1 MIGTTNAVKAGTTTT
16 TDTTA
21 DATATGTAATGT
33 TATGTTATGTKAANT
48 NTTAAEKWREVR
60 GLVGARG
67 AMLRR
72 ACRGCLLGSL
82 FMALLFLGVAT
93 RASAE
98 LIEDLT
104 VVSPKALALA
114 NAVTADPP
122 GIDSI
127 HFNPAGLIDIP
138 HSISE
143 LKVATFRLANHAE
156 SGAQRVDEQTRAV
169 YEALSGE
176 PYPQDPLA
184 NQHGHTGDAV
194 LLLPGGVSEEMNL
207 PVAVM
212 GGIAIRPP
220 ASRVV
225 FATAG
230 YSPMMVGV
238 TRDDDDFGRYQSVE
252 TAITRITYLSPSLA
266 WRMND
271 QWVLG
276 GSLGLSY
283 QGMSLTTDVRAPQA
297 VSAIIPIIGRQLTGE
312 SLALGPYDDIARF
325 SVTMEDYVSTNIN
338 VGALWEPAAW
348 LRFGVAWRS
357 PTHSRLEGDF
367 SMKYSQDFLQ
377 LSQELTKVVLRV
389 GGEAIERGSAELDF
403 NTPAHAS
410 LGASLQLTPDWKL
423 NLDMQKAF
431 YSSWDAFTINFDQDV
446 DFLVVGSVF
455 DADAQPRSLTLQRGY
470 QDAVSWSIGTE
481 YELTETLRCRMGY
494 QRRNSVIPDHALD
507 LTMPMAD
514 ADFYGVGMAAMLEK
528 NEKLEVSAG
537 YLVSHYAI
545 DYGQSSNTNS
555 EDPYDL
561 LYNPYVFLSLK
572 SRTTSVLLA
581 FSYVKPF

>member
-1 MIGTTNAVKAGTTTT
+1 MTFAIRTRTTTNTITSKISRKNNWMSRIDRAVGRVCL
-16 TDTTA
+16 
-21 DATATGTAATGT
+21 ATLVT
-33 TATGTTATGTKAANT
+33 
-48 NTTAAEKWREVR
+48 
-60 GLVGARG
+60 VGA
-67 AMLRR
+67 
-72 ACRGCLLGSL
+72 S
-82 FMALLFLGVAT
+82 T
-93 RASAE
+93 RVSAE

-127 HFNPAGLIDIP
+127 HFNPAGLIDIS
-138 HSISE
+138 HSITE
-143 LKVATFRLANHAE
+143 VKLATFQQANHAE
-156 SGAQRVDEQTRAV
+156 SGAQRVDERTRSL

-176 PYPQDPLA
+176 AYPQDPLA
-184 NQHGHTGDAV
+184 NQRGQTGNAV

-207 PVAVM
+207 PLAAM

-266 WRMND
+266 WRMDD

-276 GSLGLSY
+276 ASLGLSY
-283 QGMSLTTDVRAPQA
+283 QGLSLTTDVRAPQA
-297 VSAIIPIIGRQLTGE
+297 VSAIVPIIGRQLTGE
-312 SLALGPYDDIARF
+312 TLALGPYDDIARF
-325 SVTMEDYVSTNIN
+325 SVTMEDYLSTNIN
-338 VGALWEPAAW
+338 VGLLWEPMPW
-348 LRFGVAWRS
+348 LRLGAALRS
-357 PTHSRLEGDF
+357 PTHSQLEGDF
-367 SMKYSQDFLQ
+367 SMKYSDAFLQ
-377 LSQELTKVVLRV
+377 LSHELAGVVPRV
-389 GGEAIERGSAELDF
+389 GGESIERGRAQLDF

-423 NLDMQKAF
+423 NLDVQKAF
-431 YSSWDAFTINFDQDV
+431 YSSWDAFTVNFDQDV
-446 DFLVVGSVF
+446 DFLVIGSVF
-455 DADAQPRSLTLQRGY
+455 DEDAQPRSLTLQRRY

-481 YELTETLRCRMGY
+481 YELTETLHCRLGY

-507 LTMPMAD
+507 LTMPIAD
-514 ADFYGVGMAAMLEK
+514 ADFFGLGVAATLER

-537 YLVSHYAI
+537 YLVSQYSI

>member
-1 MIGTTNAVKAGTTTT
+1 MTAMTIVTDRKTAASEAIHVTVGTTT
-16 TDTTA
+16 
-21 DATATGTAATGT
+21 
-33 TATGTTATGTKAANT
+33 GTKNPASAS
-48 NTTAAEKWREVR
+48 ASRRSEAVRKGREIR
-60 GLVGARG
+60 GLVVAPR
-67 AMLRR
+67 AVLRR
-72 ACRGCLLGSL
+72 ACRGRLVG
-82 FMALLFLGVAT
+82 LLFAVVLFIGVST

-98 LIEDLT
+98 LIEDIT

-143 LKVATFRLANHAE
+143 LKVATFRQANHAE

-176 PYPQDPLA
+176 PYPQDPMA
-184 NQHGHTGDAV
+184 SQRGRTGDVV

-207 PVAVM
+207 PVAMM

-266 WRMND
+266 WQMND

-312 SLALGPYDDIARF
+312 ALALGPYDDIARF

-338 VGALWEPAAW
+338 VGALWEPVPW
-348 LRFGVAWRS
+348 MRWGIAWRS

-377 LSQELTKVVLRV
+377 LSQELTRVVPRV

-410 LGASLQLTPDWKL
+410 LGVSLQMTPDWKL
-423 NLDMQKAF
+423 NLDVQKAF
-431 YSSWDAFTINFDQDV
+431 YSSWDAFTVHFDQDV

-455 DADAQPRSLTLQRGY
+455 DADAQPRSLTLQRRY

-481 YELTETLRCRMGY
+481 YELTDTLRYRMGY
-494 QRRNSVIPDHALD
+494 QRRNSVIPDRALD
-507 LTMPMAD
+507 LTMPIAD
-514 ADFYGVGMAAMLEK
+514 ADFYGVGIAAMLEK

-545 DYGQSSNTNS
+545 DYGQSGNTNS

-572 SRTTSVLLA
+572 SRTTSALLA

>member
-1 MIGTTNAVKAGTTTT
+1 MTFTIRTRTTRITRNSKNAVKNNWMSRIVNAG
-16 TDTTA
+16 
-21 DATATGTAATGT
+21 G
-33 TATGTTATGTKAANT
+33 
-48 NTTAAEKWREVR
+48 
-60 GLVGARG
+60 
-67 AMLRR
+67 
-72 ACRGCLLGSL
+72 RGCL
-82 FMALLFLGVAT
+82 AT
-93 RASAE
+93 LVTVGASTQASAE

-138 HSISE
+138 HSITE
-143 LKVATFRLANHAE
+143 FKLATFQQANHAE
-156 SGAQRVDEQTRAV
+156 TGAQRVDERTRAL

-176 PYPQDPLA
+176 AYPQDPLA
-184 NQHGHTGDAV
+184 NQHGQTGNAV
-194 LLLPGGVSEEMNL
+194 LLLPGGASEEMNL
-207 PVAVM
+207 PLAVM

-266 WRMND
+266 WRMDD
-271 QWVLG
+271 QWVFG
-276 GSLGLSY
+276 ASLGLSY
-283 QGMSLTTDVRAPQA
+283 QGLSLTTDVRAPQA
-297 VSAIIPIIGRQLTGE
+297 VSAIIPVIGRQLTGE
-312 SLALGPYDDIARF
+312 TLALGPYDDIARF
-325 SVTMEDYVSTNIN
+325 SVTMEDYLSTNIN
-338 VGALWEPAAW
+338 VGLLWEPTPW
-348 LRFGVAWRS
+348 LRLGAALRS
-357 PTHSRLEGDF
+357 PTHSRLDGDF
-367 SMKYSQDFLQ
+367 SMKYSDAFLQ
-377 LSQELTKVVLRV
+377 LSHELTGLVPRV
-389 GGEAIERGSAELDF
+389 GGESIERGRAQLDF
-403 NTPAHAS
+403 TTPAHAS
-410 LGASLQLTPDWKL
+410 LGASLQLTSNWKL
-423 NLDMQKAF
+423 NLDIQKAF
-431 YSSWDAFTINFDQDV
+431 YSRWDAFTVNFDQDV
-446 DFLVVGSVF
+446 DFLVIGSVF
-455 DADAQPRSLTLQRGY
+455 DEDAQPRSLTLQRRY

-481 YELTETLRCRMGY
+481 YEITEGLQCRLGY

-507 LTMPMAD
+507 LTMPIAD
-514 ADFYGVGMAAMLEK
+514 ADFFGLGVAAMLER

-537 YLVSHYAI
+537 YLVSHYSI
-545 DYGQSSNTNS
+545 DYGQSSSTNS